1 MGSSGIDDIGTY
13 YRCFSELGGRC
24 VKDFHLFNKV
34 RGDMLDILCDDQVFY
49 VERGQGGF
57 LVVEGFTSAYFTRL
71 TPVEL
76 IALGTELIV
85 AGTGS
90 LREDGKDGKP

>member
-1 MGSSGIDDIGTY
+1 M
-13 YRCFSELGGRC
+13 
-24 VKDFHLFNKV
+24 FNKV
-34 RGDMLDILCDDQVFY
+34 SGDMLDILWDDQVFY
-49 VERGQGGF
+49 VERGHGGF
-57 LVVEGFTSAYFTRL
+57 LVVEGCNSAYFTRL

-90 LREDGKDGKP
+90 LRQDSKDGKP

>member
-1 MGSSGIDDIGTY
+1 MCKG
-13 YRCFSELGGRC
+13 L
-24 VKDFHLFNKV
+24 HLFNKV

-49 VERGQGGF
+49 VERGHGGF

-85 AGTGS
+85 AGNGA
-90 LREDGKDGKP
+90 LREEGKDGKP

>member
-1 MGSSGIDDIGTY
+1 MTKS
-13 YRCFSELGGRC
+13 
-24 VKDFHLFNKV
+24 V
-34 RGDMLDILCDDQVFY
+34 Y

-57 LVVEGFTSAYFTRL
+57 LVVKGVTSPYFTRL

-85 AGTGS
+85 AGAGS
-90 LREDGKDGKP
+90 LREDGKA

>member
-1 MGSSGIDDIGTY
+1 MGSSGSDDIGTY
-13 YRCFSELGGRC
+13 TASAGSRGGPC
-24 VKDFHLFNKV
+24 VKGIHLFNKV
-34 RGDMLDILCDDQVFY
+34 RGDMLDILWDDQVFY
-49 VERGQGGF
+49 VERGHGGF
-57 LVVEGFTSAYFTRL
+57 LVVEGCNSAYFTRL